1 MVDFLRLPEP
11 SAGCNNN
18 SLDRSDSGCSSLY
31 LNVCSGS
38 TVPFFLKQVGYR
50 HIRMIQMRAY
60 DITMGFERAVFVR
73 DLRALTS
80 LRAHTSMHM
89 KLVEPK
95 SHNLWGSYVRNLKP
109 FSAKCWK

>member
-1 MVDFLRLPEP
+1 
-11 SAGCNNN
+11 
-18 SLDRSDSGCSSLY
+18 
-31 LNVCSGS
+31 
-38 TVPFFLKQVGYR
+38 
-50 HIRMIQMRAY
+50 MIQMRAY